1 MVSAGSLPKNWSL
14 VFLGKG
20 KVKLM
25 RVAVVRSL
33 SREMQPTRKGPVCC
47 DATAGNHQ
55 ASLPRGDNYLTVMGQ
70 WLAKLKTN
78 LLELTTLLELL
89 EDAKVTVIS
98 GLAIVK
104 GKQDGGA
111 HPPAVGPIY

>member
-1 MVSAGSLPKNWSL
+1 
-14 VFLGKG
+14 
-20 KVKLM
+20 
-25 RVAVVRSL
+25 
-33 SREMQPTRKGPVCC
+33 
-47 DATAGNHQ
+47 
-55 ASLPRGDNYLTVMGQ
+55 MGQ